1 MRKNMNTIKSWIGSS
16 CALCLIATGS
26 IHAAGND
33 DIHQERITGERPSV
47 ITPYQPVTFQRVVQA
62 PLKLRLSYHL
72 RYGTTNYY
80 QKAVK
85 KSQLAANQGLGHDPY
100 NLKMSY
106 VTGGAVT
113 TDYQQALN
121 GSRLSVIQAGG
132 YKLGEMY
139 LKGDILTQ
147 GHQ

>member
-1 MRKNMNTIKSWIGSS
+1 MRKNMNTLKSWIGSS
-16 CALCLIATGS
+16 CLLCLISTG
-26 IHAAGND
+26 ILHAAGND
-33 DIHQERITGERPSV
+33 DVHQDQIMGDRSSV

-72 RYGTTNYY
+72 RYGTTNDY

-121 GSRLSVIQAGG
+121 GSRLSVIQGGG

>member
-1 MRKNMNTIKSWIGSS
+1 MNTVKSWIGSS
-16 CALCLIATGS
+16 CVICLISNG
-26 IHAAGND
+26 ILHAAGNND
-33 DIHQERITGERPSV
+33 VHQDRITGDRSSL
-47 ITPYQPVTFQRVVQA
+47 ITPYQPVTFQRVVQV
-62 PLKLRLSYHL
+62 PLKLKMSYHL
-72 RYGTTNYY
+72 RYGTTNDY

-106 VTGGAVT
+106 VSGGAVT

-121 GSRLSVIQAGG
+121 GSKLSVIQAGG

-139 LKGDILTQ
+139 LNGDILTQ
-147 GHQ
+147 GPQ

>member
-1 MRKNMNTIKSWIGSS
+1 MT
-16 CALCLIATGS
+16 
-26 IHAAGND
+26 ND
-33 DIHQERITGERPSV
+33 
-47 ITPYQPVTFQRVVQA
+47 
-62 PLKLRLSYHL
+62 
-72 RYGTTNYY
+72 Y

-100 NLKMSY
+100 NLKMSH

-121 GSRLSVIQAGG
+121 GSRLSVIQGGG

-147 GHQ
+147 GPQ